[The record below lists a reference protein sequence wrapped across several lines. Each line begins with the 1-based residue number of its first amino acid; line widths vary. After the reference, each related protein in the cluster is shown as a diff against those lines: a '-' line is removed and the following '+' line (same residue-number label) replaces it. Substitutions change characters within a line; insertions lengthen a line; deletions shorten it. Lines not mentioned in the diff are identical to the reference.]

1 MRFFSWMFF
10 VFVVLVIAIVH
21 IAFFPIGF
29 AYQLLK
35 EAFENG
41 TGAFV
46 ALRKKTALF
55 LSTFSVYKKEMKFK

>member
-1 MRFFSWMFF
+1 MRFFSWLFF
-10 VFVVLVIAIVH
+10 VFVVLIIAIVH
-21 IAFFPIGF
+21 ILLFPIGF
-29 AYQLLK
+29 TYQLFR
-35 EAFENG
+35 EAFESG